1 MNILMHTLTLNVGE
15 NVKNG
20 KSNPRIWI
28 ELAKEKMQALGIR
41 KGDQYNR
48 LITSGVVTVSF
59 NAKGKYKVAGTD
71 TRAIFDMLGKFL
83 TKNGFKKGDK
93 VSIQFYRSYDSN
105 SIDHFTIS
113 KVA

>member
-1 MNILMHTLTLNVGE
+1 MNILMHTMTLNVGE
-15 NVKNG
+15 NKG
-20 KSNPRIWI
+20 TPRIWI

-41 KGDQYNR
+41 KSDQYNR

-59 NAKGKYKVAGTD
+59 NPKGKYKVAGTD

-83 TKNGFKKGDK
+83 TKNGFKKGDT
-93 VSIQFYRSYDSN
+93 VSVQFYRSYENN